1 LFENFQ
7 SAQIRRDAELEEAT
21 LEYTAQISDFGGTVE
36 EMKEDVKFIKK
47 MYWDVKNT
55 LNKVAWT
62 IGGII
67 AFLTILQLVTGKG
80 LVDFV
85 K

>member
-1 LFENFQ
+1 
-7 SAQIRRDAELEEAT
+7 
-21 LEYTAQISDFGGTVE
+21 
-36 EMKEDVKFIKK
+36 

-62 IGGII
+62 VGGII